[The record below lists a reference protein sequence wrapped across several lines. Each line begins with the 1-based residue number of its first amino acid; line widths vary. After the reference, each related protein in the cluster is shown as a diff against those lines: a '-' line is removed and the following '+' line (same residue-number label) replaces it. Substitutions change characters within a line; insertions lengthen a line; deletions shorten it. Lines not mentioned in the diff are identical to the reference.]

1 MQDKIQLIKLTK
13 TIVRYYTDNLI
24 RIKRKVIQSFI
35 IHKLFKLS
43 FAYTIYYN
51 IIYVQYL
58 DM

>member
-43 FAYTIYYN
+43 FLADLLLESFF
-51 IIYVQYL
+51 VL
-58 DM
+58 KKGF